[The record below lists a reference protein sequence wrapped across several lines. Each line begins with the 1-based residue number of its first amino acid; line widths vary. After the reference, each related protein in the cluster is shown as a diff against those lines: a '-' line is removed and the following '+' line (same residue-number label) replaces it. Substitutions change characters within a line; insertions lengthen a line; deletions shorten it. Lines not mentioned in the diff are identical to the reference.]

1 MKVTETRL
9 PGVLMLEPRV
19 HGEERGFFVESW
31 NQERYTEIGIS
42 GPFVQDNLS
51 FSKRN
56 VLRGPHSRTPRP
68 RRSW

>member
-31 NQERYTEIGIS
+31 NQERSST
-42 GPFVQDNLS
+42 
-51 FSKRN
+51 
-56 VLRGPHSRTPRP
+56 
-68 RRSW
+68 W